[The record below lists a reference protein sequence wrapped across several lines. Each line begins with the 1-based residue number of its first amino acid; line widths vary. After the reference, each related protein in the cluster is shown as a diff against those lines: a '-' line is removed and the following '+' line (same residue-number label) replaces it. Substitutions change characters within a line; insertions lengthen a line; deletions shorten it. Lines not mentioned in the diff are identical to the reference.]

1 MAFTTGYLGDPQK
14 VGAGERFGNN
24 NTILSAANFEDGL
37 TVGVFAGYDSTTD
50 TIVNMTATAVVAGVV
65 LRNAASPVEDGATV
79 DATLYSSIDY
89 MRQGL
94 VTVRVTAGEA
104 PEKFG
109 AVFADTGTG
118 QAMTAASATAVATNA
133 EFLEEIQDGVWLI
146 HMAGL

>member
-24 NTILSAANFEDGL
+24 NTILSASKFEDGL
-37 TVGVFAGYDSTTD
+37 VVGVFAGYDSTTD
-50 TIVNMTATAVVAGVV
+50 TIINMTATATVAGVV
-65 LRNAASPVEDGATV
+65 LRNAAGPVEDGATV

-94 VTVRVTAGEA
+94 VTVRVAAGEA
-104 PEKFG
+104 PAKFG
-109 AVFADTGTG
+109 AVFADTTTG
-118 QAMTAASATAVATNA
+118 QAMTASSATAVATNA

>member
-1 MAFTTGYLGDPQK
+1 MAFATGYLGDPQK

-24 NTILSAANFEDGL
+24 NTILSAANFKDGL
-37 TVGVFAGYDSTTD
+37 TVGVFAGYDSATD
-50 TIVNMTATAVVAGVV
+50 TIINMTATAVVAGVV

-79 DATLYSSIDY
+79 DATLYSSIEY

-94 VTVRVTAGEA
+94 VTVRVAAGKA
-104 PEKFG
+104 PAKFG
-109 AVFADTGTG
+109 AVFADTATG

>member
-1 MAFTTGYLGDPQK
+1 MAFATGYLGDPQK

-37 TVGVFAGYDSTTD
+37 TVGVFAGYDSATD

-65 LRNAASPVEDGATV
+65 LRNAAGPVEDGATV

-94 VTVRVTAGEA
+94 VSVRVAAGEA
-104 PEKFG
+104 PTKFG
-109 AVFADTGTG
+109 AVFADTTTG
-118 QAMTAASATAVATNA
+118 QAMIASSATAVATNA